1 VKNPLS
7 RAAAALAAAA
17 LLFATACTGAD
28 GGTAPVGPTGSST
41 PPGLGAYYG
50 QSLAWHDCRDGF
62 QCATLQVPE
71 DYAKPDGARLKL
83 AVIRLR
89 ATGKR
94 IGSLVLNPGG
104 PGGSGVEYTRAARSV
119 LSAELQKRFDAVGFD
134 PRGVAGSAPVRCL
147 NGKQMDAYLNGD
159 PTPETSADI
168 AALQRNA
175 RAMATGCEHRDG
187 TLLKHISTAESARDM
202 DILRAA
208 LGDQK
213 LTYLGKSYGTYLGAL
228 YAQQFPTRV
237 RALVLDGAVDP
248 EATGMRMVTGQ
259 ADGFRT
265 ALRAFVADCQK
276 RSGCPVGGATPQAG
290 VEDIARRLKALD
302 AKPLRVPGDPR
313 ALTEGLATYGVL
325 SALYDKGSW
334 SYLEDGLRELRAG
347 NGRTLLAMADSLSG
361 RQPNGTY
368 NNSTDAM
375 NAIGCV
381 DQPWPRG
388 LSAYKTAAAQAAK
401 QSPPFGAELVWTSLP
416 CAYWPVASPKAA
428 PKIHAAGAPP
438 ILVVGTT
445 RDPATP
451 LPWAK
456 SLATQLASGVLLTR
470 DGDGHTAYLMGNPC
484 VDQKVDT
491 YLTTTTPPKPNTTC
505 PA

>member
-1 VKNPLS
+1 MRNPLS
-7 RAAAALAAAA
+7 RAAAAVAAAA

-28 GGTAPVGPTGSST
+28 GGTGPTASGGAS
-41 PPGLGAYYG
+41 GLGAYYG
-50 QSLAWHDCRDGF
+50 QTLAWHSCSDGF

-71 DYAKPDGARLKL
+71 DYAKPGGARLRL

-89 ATGKR
+89 ATGDR
-94 IGSLVLNPGG
+94 VGSLVLNPGG

-119 LSAELQKRFDAVGFD
+119 LSPDLLKRFDSVGFD
-134 PRGVAGSAPVRCL
+134 PRGVGASSPVRCL
-147 NGKQMDAYLNGD
+147 TGKQMDAYLNGD
-159 PTPETSADI
+159 PTPDDSADI
-168 AALQRNA
+168 AALKRNA
-175 RAMATGCEHRDG
+175 RAMADGCERRDG
-187 TLLKHISTAESARDM
+187 ALLKHVSTADSARDM

-208 LGDQK
+208 LGDEK

-228 YAQQFPTRV
+228 YAQRFPTHV

-248 EATGMRMVTGQ
+248 RATGMRMVQGQ

-265 ALRAFVADCQK
+265 ALRAFVADCEK
-276 RSGCPVGGATPQAG
+276 HADCPVGGSTPQAG
-290 VEDIARRLKALD
+290 VADIARRLKALD
-302 AKPLRVPGDPR
+302 AKPLRVSGTSR
-313 ALTEGLATYGVL
+313 KLTEGLATYGVL
-325 SALYDKGSW
+325 SALYDKGTW

-375 NAIGCV
+375 NAIGCI

-388 LSAYKTAAAQAAK
+388 ESPYKKAADQAAK

-416 CAYWPVASPKAA
+416 CAYWPVASPTS
-428 PKIHAAGAPP
+428 PPEIHAAGAPP

-456 SLATQLASGVLLTR
+456 SLASQLSSGVLLTR
-470 DGDGHTAYLMGNPC
+470 DGDGHTAYMMGNSC
-484 VDQKVDT
+484 VDSAVDT
-491 YLTTTTPPKPNTTC
+491 YLIDDRPPKPNTRC